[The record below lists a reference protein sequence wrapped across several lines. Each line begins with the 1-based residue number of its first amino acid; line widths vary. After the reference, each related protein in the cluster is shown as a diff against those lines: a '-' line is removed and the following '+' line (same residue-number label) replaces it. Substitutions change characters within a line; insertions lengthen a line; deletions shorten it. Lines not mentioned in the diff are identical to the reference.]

1 MKNKRKNTRNF
12 MKKRNEKQLN
22 VIYFDNKINNKKIYK
37 KTRKNKINIKSIID
51 NKSLKRV
58 FLFMCLALILITF
71 SITEYNLNKRA
82 NNYKIRVAEM
92 EERYKKAQEQ
102 SEYLDEYKEYVNT
115 KEYKEIIAREK
126 LGLVYDDEIIFKIK
140 E

>member
-1 MKNKRKNTRNF
+1 MKNKRKNTKNF

-51 NKSLKRV
+51 NKSLKRF

-71 SITEYNLNKRA
+71 SITEYNLNKRD
-82 NNYKIRVAEM
+82 NNYKVRVAEM

>member
-51 NKSLKRV
+51 NKSLKRF

-82 NNYKIRVAEM
+82 NNYKVRVAEM

>member
-1 MKNKRKNTRNF
+1 MKNERKNTRNF

-22 VIYFDNKINNKKIYK
+22 VIYFDNEINNKKIYK

-51 NKSLKRV
+51 NKSLKRF

-82 NNYKIRVAEM
+82 NNYKVRVAEM

>member
-1 MKNKRKNTRNF
+1 

-51 NKSLKRV
+51 NKSLKRF

-82 NNYKIRVAEM
+82 NNYKVRVAEM